1 VLGIPMG
8 WLADRRSRRWIIGLG
23 ATGWAIMA
31 SLGGIA
37 QNYAQLFLARV
48 GLGVGEA
55 TFMPAAFSLIS
66 DYFPRDRFARA
77 YAVLMLGAP
86 LGAGIAFVVGG
97 LVASYAES
105 VGAIQLPLVGEIR
118 SWQLVFLITGLPGI
132 GLALW
137 ALATV
142 REPQRRGLL
151 ANSPGQRLSI
161 ASVLRFCRDHWST
174 YGTLLT
180 GFSLMAMFTLGYL
193 AWVAVLF
200 MRTHGME
207 PGQVGTLIGPAIT
220 VGGIAGVLSG
230 SFWCTWL
237 TRRGYPNAA
246 LRTAI
251 HALIAAI
258 PLGVAAPLINDWRL
272 ALPAVTA
279 LIFFLTFPQGTNIA
293 AFQLITPNQMR
304 AQVSAVFLLVTN
316 VFGLGLGATMVA
328 LLTDYVFGAPA
339 LVNYSLALASVLV
352 GVPALVCLIL
362 GLKPYRQSLK
372 EADRWLNSAVPT
384 GS

>member
-1 VLGIPMG
+1 
-8 WLADRRSRRWIIGLG
+8 
-23 ATGWAIMA
+23 
-31 SLGGIA
+31 
-37 QNYAQLFLARV
+37 
-48 GLGVGEA
+48 
-55 TFMPAAFSLIS
+55 MPSAFSMIS

-86 LGAGIAFVVGG
+86 LGAGIAFVIGG
-97 LVASYAES
+97 LVASYAKS
-105 VGAIQLPLVGEIR
+105 VGTVQLPVVGDIR

-132 GLALW
+132 VLALW

-142 REPQRRGLL
+142 REPARRGLL
-151 ANSPGQRLSI
+151 AESPGQQLSI
-161 ASVLRFCRDHWST
+161 KAVIRFCRDHWST

-237 TRRGYPNAA
+237 TRRGYQDAP

-258 PLGVAAPLINDWRL
+258 PLGVVAPLISDWQL
-272 ALPAVTA
+272 AVPAVTA
-279 LIFFLTFPQGTNIA
+279 LIFFLTFPQGTNVA

-339 LVNYSLALASVLV
+339 LVNYSLAMASLLV
-352 GVPALVCLIL
+352 GVPALICLIL
-362 GLKPYRQSLK
+362 GLKPYRESLK
-372 EADRWLNSAVPT
+372 EADRWLNPAVPT